1 MYTACVFAPA
11 TANLRGLAMKGL
23 LKSPPP
29 TTSTAVPVTDT
40 NKAVL
45 TLPVSLATITDIFLH
60 NKDLLLQEYA
70 SDIGISFHIQVL
82 TRYREKYSTYF
93 LEQEY
98 VVAFDDANKN
108 SELVYGILVNK

>member
-1 MYTACVFAPA
+1 
-11 TANLRGLAMKGL
+11 MKGL
-23 LKSPPP
+23 LKSPPS
-29 TTSTAVPVTDT
+29 TTSAAHVTVTDP

-70 SDIGISFHIQVL
+70 SDPGIPFHIQVL
-82 TRYREKYSTYF
+82 TKYREKYSTYF
-93 LEQEY
+93 LEQED
-98 VVAFDDANKN
+98 VVAFDDENKN